1 MPSKSPSLYEHLNL
15 PHQVMGQRM
24 VERFSG
30 DALDTDRWG
39 TYTTTGATYAMADSV
54 DDGFVM
60 STGTGSNNANGLGF
74 APTSTSGNPFNAP
87 RHYSHTGSVIIFVQK
102 WTSHTGSTNAST
114 SGFHAERRGD
124 NAGANGC
131 AGMASLWNTNYM
143 LRTCAG
149 NGSQSESN
157 TTVPVDNNWHSYRIE
172 LTSSSAG
179 ESVDGALEVSHT
191 TNLPEDKMAPC
202 FGIQNNASNG
212 ASSFNL
218 RYVEAYNT

>member
-1 MPSKSPSLYEHLNL
+1 MTKSIYDQLNAN
-15 PHQVMGQRM
+15 GTIAKQRF
-24 VERFSG
+24 VENFSG
-30 DALDTDRWG
+30 DLLDTDRWG
-39 TYTTTGATYAMADSV
+39 THTATGATYAMADSV
-54 DDGFVM
+54 DGGFVM
-60 STGTGSNNANGLGF
+60 STGTGQYDPAGIGF
-74 APTSTSGNPFNAP
+74 APTSTSGNPYNTP
-87 RHYSHTGSVIIFVQK
+87 RQYSHTGSVIIFVQK
-102 WTSHTGSTNAST
+102 WTSHTAGTNAST

-131 AGMASLWNTNYM
+131 AGMVSLWNTNYM

-149 NGSQSESN
+149 NGSQSESD

-191 TNLPEDKMAPC
+191 TNLPADKMSPM
-202 FGIQNNASNG
+202 FGMQNHTNNG

-218 RYVEAYNT
+218 RYMEAYNT

>member
-1 MPSKSPSLYEHLNL
+1 MLN
-15 PHQVMGQRM
+15 
-24 VERFSG
+24 
-30 DALDTDRWG
+30 
-39 TYTTTGATYAMADSV
+39 SV
-54 DDGFVM
+54 DGGLEIA
-60 STGTGSNNANGLGF
+60 TGTASNRAASIGF
-74 APTSTSGNPFNAP
+74 APTSSSGNPYNTP
-87 RHYSHTGSVIIFVQK
+87 RQYSHTGSVIIFVQK
-102 WTSHTGSTNAST
+102 WTSHTAGTNAST

-131 AGMASLWNTNYM
+131 AGMVSLWNTNYM

-149 NGSQSESN
+149 NGSQSESD

-191 TNLPEDKMAPC
+191 TNLPADKMSPC
-202 FGIQNNASNG
+202 FGLQNHSNNG

-218 RYVEAYNT
+218 NYVEAYNT

>member
-1 MPSKSPSLYEHLNL
+1 MTSPSSSLYEKLFPL
-15 PHQVMGQRM
+15 TTVMKQRF
-24 VERFSG
+24 VENFSG

-87 RHYSHTGSVIIFVQK
+87 RHYNHEGSVIIFVQK
-102 WTSHTGSTNAST
+102 WTSHTAGTNAST

-149 NGSQSESN
+149 DGSQSESN

-179 ESVDGALEVSHT
+179 ESIDGALQVSHT
-191 TNLPEDKMAPC
+191 TNLPAAKMAPC
-202 FGIQNNASNG
+202 FGIQNHSNNG

>member
-1 MPSKSPSLYEHLNL
+1 MPLDTVASLYEQLFPL
-15 PHQVMGQRM
+15 TTVMKQRF
-24 VERFSG
+24 VETFSG
-30 DALDTDRWG
+30 NVLNTDRWG
-39 TYTTTGATYAMADSV
+39 TQTSTGATYAMT
-54 DDGFVM
+54 DDGFTIG
-60 STGTGSNNANGLGF
+60 TGTGLYNPAGIAF
-74 APTSTSGNPFNAP
+74 APTSTSGNPYNTP
-87 RHYSHTGSVIIFVQK
+87 RQYSHTGSVIIFVQK
-102 WTSHTGSTNAST
+102 WTSHTAGTNAST

-131 AGMASLWNTNYM
+131 AGMVSLWNTNYM

-149 NGSQSESN
+149 NGSQSESD

-191 TNLPEDKMAPC
+191 TNLPADKMSPC
-202 FGIQNNASNG
+202 FGLQNHSNNG

-218 RYVEAYNT
+218 NYVEAYNT